1 MKTTIRILC
10 LLLAAALLMG
20 AAPGGNTEKK
30 SFHFDADFSSESL
43 EDAIERYLGE
53 RLLNGNNVT
62 IGWYELTS
70 GEEWYRGGDTFLE
83 GASTY
88 KLPLAMIYADKI
100 AAGELTE
107 ESRVAHYV
115 LRDALEVLIV
125 NSSNAAG
132 YVLRREL
139 TRDLT
144 EYRSL
149 LAQYSG
155 LDASELPDRY
165 YRNNLFSPRFLIG
178 KGNTI

>member
-88 KLPLAMIYADKI
+88 KLPLSMIYADKI
-100 AAGELTE
+100 NARFSVVLGDNEIAENKAKVKNMGSGEQTELLLDESFAEKFSVLSLT
-107 ESRVAHYV
+107 
-115 LRDALEVLIV
+115 
-125 NSSNAAG
+125 SNAAFA
-132 YVLRREL
+132 EL
-139 TRDLT
+139 
-144 EYRSL
+144 
-149 LAQYSG
+149 
-155 LDASELPDRY
+155 
-165 YRNNLFSPRFLIG
+165 
-178 KGNTI
+178 